1 MTDTAIEDEAPAPA
15 PAPAPARRFPVALVA
30 GLVVA
35 VLLALG
41 LWLAYR
47 PAPDQIQGMVDAREM
62 RITSKVTGRIGA
74 FHVEEGQPVKAGQL
88 LYTLDS
94 PEVAAKSEQAGGVL
108 AAAISATKHW
118 PCRRQGIKSRCWC
131 RKSTPHAISAAV
143 G

>member
-1 MTDTAIEDEAPAPA
+1 MTDTVIEDEAPAPA
-15 PAPAPARRFPVALVA
+15 PSPAPARRRPVALIA

-62 RITSKVTGRIGA
+62 RITSKVTARIAA

-94 PEVAAKSEQAGGVL
+94 P
-108 AAAISATKHW
+108 
-118 PCRRQGIKSRCWC
+118 
-131 RKSTPHAISAAV
+131 
-143 G
+143 